1 MGVQS
6 VTTIMQLIIAILIGA
21 FIGWITNLIAIKGL
35 FHPRNP
41 FMGYQGLLPKR
52 KADLADNLGDMV
64 EGNLINIPELIEQ
77 IKPEDINIHL
87 ERLVDNNRNEIKKL
101 IRSYVRN
108 FQKRA
113 LKWYVDSSNNIKP
126 EQINPYLFKFIDR
139 HRDEIFEIIY
149 ERLNS
154 LNNTIFGGFL
164 GLHGLSNQLTD
175 IAIEELKNKVSKSS
189 VNLIPKI
196 GKEVKNYVSV
206 RDFVKLKN
214 DYIEKL
220 TNYAV
225 NELKTRI
232 KAAAPNLLNKVGNE
246 IVKYIKVKDIVR
258 DKVNQMDLDKLE
270 GMIYK
275 ISSQEM
281 KAIEYLGGI
290 LGGVVGAL
298 QWVIQYYCF

>member
-1 MGVQS
+1 M
-6 VTTIMQLIIAILIGA
+6 TIIMQLITAILIGA

-35 FHPRNP
+35 FHPREP
-41 FMGYQGLLPKR
+41 LMGYQGLLPKR

-64 EGNLINIPELIEQ
+64 EDNLINIPELIEQ

-87 ERLVDNNRNEIKKL
+87 DRIIDNNRNEIKKL
-101 IRSYVRN
+101 IRGYVRN

-113 LKWYVDSSNNIKP
+113 LKWYVDSSTNIKP
-126 EQINPYLFKFIDR
+126 QQINPYLFKFIDR

-154 LNNTIFGGFL
+154 LNNNIFGGFL

-175 IAIEELKNKVSKSS
+175 IAIEELRNKVNKSS

-196 GKEVKNYVSV
+196 GKEIKNYISV
-206 RDFVKLKN
+206 RDFIKQKN
-214 DYIEKL
+214 EYIEKL
-220 TNYAV
+220 TNYAIE
-225 NELKTRI
+225 ELKTRS
-232 KAAAPNLLNKVGNE
+232 KAAAPNLLNKVGDE
-246 IVKYIKVKDIVR
+246 IGKYIKVKDIVR

-270 GMIYK
+270 KMIYK
-275 ISSQEM
+275 ISSREM

-290 LGGVVGAL
+290 LGGIVGAL
-298 QWVIQYYCF
+298 QWVIQYHCF